1 MKTIDEL
8 LNISSGRRLS
18 VLYPYELIDNIY
30 QYPGRSVIV
39 SSVKANDLII
49 PSLFFICPE
58 TDIEYFHIKIPPPEP
73 NLKFRFLE
81 LENLSIIEIILRFG
95 SDKDL
100 TLHLNPVNKF
110 VKHFL
115 LNCIKVK
122 ALSFHFCNFDRKMLV
137 SSFTDISDEELAWFE
152 RNYERSKKLYF
163 GTKLFS
169 LSSEQLSI
177 NFTGNQR
184 YYKFNEITDKK
195 ILSENSIQFVQFGEL
210 KYN

>member
-1 MKTIDEL
+1 
-8 LNISSGRRLS
+8 
-18 VLYPYELIDNIY
+18 
-30 QYPGRSVIV
+30 
-39 SSVKANDLII
+39 
-49 PSLFFICPE
+49 
-58 TDIEYFHIKIPPPEP
+58 
-73 NLKFRFLE
+73 
-81 LENLSIIEIILRFG
+81 
-95 SDKDL
+95 
-100 TLHLNPVNKF
+100 
-110 VKHFL
+110 
-115 LNCIKVK
+115 
-122 ALSFHFCNFDRKMLV
+122 MLV

-152 RNYERSKKLYF
+152 RNYERSQKLHF